1 MNGRPACLK
10 TLKKALSLN
19 LSLVEYVRAAHK
31 EILLSAVQLTDPPHY
46 IFVPVAYLAGI
57 QIRKFIPYAVLTC
70 LQDLKVASYKKITHS
85 VTSTCVLIL
94 FYYIIQSQLLF
105 FVAGFTTVS
114 KFSHAVYV

>member
-1 MNGRPACLK
+1 MKGRPACLK

-57 QIRKFIPYAVLTC
+57 QIRKFIPYAVGAFEIALTG
-70 LQDLKVASYKKITHS
+70 LQ
-85 VTSTCVLIL
+85 VTINLHIVLHT
-94 FYYIIQSQLLF
+94 F
-105 FVAGFTTVS
+105 
-114 KFSHAVYV
+114 